1 MFHWHAEARV
11 FDGAGRQFGP
21 MTAGPATAGPS
32 LIDERPAARAL
43 AQAFAAGVFRIGG
56 AGPAP
61 ATGFETLTSGSS
73 GEPRRIRRQAR
84 SWTCSFAVNAGMFGI
99 GPGVKIA
106 VPGRLTQS
114 LALYGA
120 VEAVHLGAELHL
132 LDGMRPDRQA
142 RALARLGVQLV
153 YATPAQM
160 RGLVEAGPHWPA
172 LHHVVIGGSKL
183 DAGLRAALAVL
194 APQARL
200 HEFYGAAET
209 SFITLAGADSPVD
222 SVGAAY
228 PGVALIVDAAPGEVG
243 EIWVKSPYLFDGY
256 AGEGPARWRDGFL
269 SVGEMGRLV
278 DGHLYLAGRAGRMVT
293 VADQNVFPE
302 EIEAFLQGLPGIR
315 RAAVVPVAD
324 ARRGQS
330 LVAVLQGDP
339 GQAAVVMAA
348 LRARLGVLRAP
359 KRLIWR
365 ADWPE
370 LPSGKTDLRRLQAE
384 VAG

>member
-1 MFHWHAEARV
+1 MFRWHAAARV
-11 FDGAGRQFGP
+11 FDGAGQAYGP
-21 MTAGPATAGPS
+21 VAAAPP
-32 LIDERPAARAL
+32 LIDERPAGTGL
-43 AQAFAAGVFRIGG
+43 AQAIAAGVFRIGG

-73 GEPRRIRRQAR
+73 GEPRRIRRQPQ
-84 SWTCSFAVNAGMFGI
+84 SWTRSFAVNAGIFGI
-99 GPGVKIA
+99 GPGVKVA

-120 VEAVHLGAELHL
+120 MEAVHLGAELHL

-142 RALARLGVQLV
+142 QALARLAVQLV

-160 RGLVEAGPHWPA
+160 RGLVAAATGWPA
-172 LHHVVIGGSKL
+172 LQHVVIGGSKL

-209 SFITLAGADSPVD
+209 SFITMAGADSPVD
-222 SVGAAY
+222 SVGQVY
-228 PGVALIVDAAPGEVG
+228 PGVQLVVDAVAGAVG

-256 AGEGPARWRDGFL
+256 AGDGPAQWRDGFL

-278 DGHLYLAGRAGRMVT
+278 DGYLYLAGRAGRMVT

-302 EIEAFLQGLPGIR
+302 EIEGFLHGLPGVA

-324 ARRGQS
+324 AKRGKC
-330 LVAVLQGDP
+330 LVAVLQGDA
-339 GQAAVVMAA
+339 GQAAVIMAA
-348 LRARLGVLRAP
+348 LRARLGGLRAP

-365 ADWPE
+365 EDWPE
-370 LPSGKTDLRRLQAE
+370 LPSGKTDLRRLQDEA
-384 VAG
+384 AG